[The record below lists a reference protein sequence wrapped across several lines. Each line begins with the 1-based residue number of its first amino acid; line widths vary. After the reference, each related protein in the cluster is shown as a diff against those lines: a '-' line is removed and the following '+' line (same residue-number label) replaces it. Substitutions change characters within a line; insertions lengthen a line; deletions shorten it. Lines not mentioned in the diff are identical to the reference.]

1 MAVFL
6 CLSVT
11 AHDAQKQGKA
21 QPVVQAKRLE
31 TTLAGTGADQT
42 KVPKNLAH
50 GNN

>member
-6 CLSVT
+6 RLPET
-11 AHDAQKQGKA
+11 RYHARKHRKT
-21 QPVVQAKRLE
+21 QPVVKAKCFE
-31 TTLAGTGADQT
+31 AALAGTGADQT